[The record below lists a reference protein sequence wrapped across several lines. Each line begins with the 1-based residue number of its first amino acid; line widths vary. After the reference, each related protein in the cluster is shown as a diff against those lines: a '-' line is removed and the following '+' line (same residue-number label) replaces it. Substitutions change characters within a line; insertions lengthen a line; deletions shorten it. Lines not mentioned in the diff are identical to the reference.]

1 MRLEEI
7 LHAVDHGAS
16 PAASVVVIYTLSTI
30 DALCAVN
37 TPVNQ
42 VLGLITIN
50 THLYSQNQPWMIKK
64 YNFRVIDGG

>member
-42 VLGLITIN
+42 VLGLITPN
-50 THLYSQNQPWMIKK
+50 TLLYNQH
-64 YNFRVIDGG
+64 